1 MLSACHPPSPRAHN
15 TGGNTASPSI
25 GAMFLFAAWSR
36 RIAAAKKKR
45 RRGTYRSASD
55 QTQIDTNTNT
65 PQGRINKK
73 NELLSVV
80 GAHLQLV
87 RLARLCKHPALLPS
101 KDAELG
107 AGNIAG

>member
-1 MLSACHPPSPRAHN
+1 
-15 TGGNTASPSI
+15 
-25 GAMFLFAAWSR
+25 MFLFAAWSR

-73 NELLSVV
+73 
-80 GAHLQLV
+80 
-87 RLARLCKHPALLPS
+87 K
-101 KDAELG
+101 
-107 AGNIAG
+107 